1 MTEPRMIVDQAELHD
16 LAITDSGY
24 SADLSAV
31 QPTTDIDWTLK
42 LDSSTAALVLPDGP
56 NVDVTVNY
64 VDSLVALPGDQFDV
78 GTGVATYRRIDQPG
92 EPVLTIIIEADSSG
106 VWVVP

>member
-1 MTEPRMIVDQAELHD
+1 M
-16 LAITDSGY
+16 
-24 SADLSAV
+24 
-31 QPTTDIDWTLK
+31 
-42 LDSSTAALVLPDGP
+42 LPDGP

>member
-1 MTEPRMIVDQAELHD
+1 M
-16 LAITDSGY
+16 
-24 SADLSAV
+24 
-31 QPTTDIDWTLK
+31 
-42 LDSSTAALVLPDGP
+42 
-56 NVDVTVNY
+56 DVTVNY